1 KTSSNLIMVIIG
13 GVGSVVGFSIGGFI
27 AQKIGRKW
35 TIVSGLVISLV
46 SLVLW
51 YIFQSVFVPVKPASG
66 NNPFPWYLFLVWGV
80 KGFGMSLVHLN
91 SFPMVVELCSKKKV
105 GQFTGYYY
113 ASSMAA
119 QTITP
124 TLVGLL
130 LLSEGISWSF
140 LPIYAIVAT
149 SISLIIFCF
158 VKNVKTS
165 KTKIKTGLEAIGD
178 ED

>member
-1 KTSSNLIMVIIG
+1 MTIVG
-13 GVGSVVGFSIGGFI
+13 GVGSVLGFALGGFI

-66 NNPFPWYLFLVWGV
+66 YNTFPWYLFLVWGV

>member
-1 KTSSNLIMVIIG
+1 MVTALLIVIWVIN
-13 GVGSVVGFSIGGFI
+13 GFCF
-27 AQKIGRKW
+27 
-35 TIVSGLVISLV
+35 
-46 SLVLW
+46 
-51 YIFQSVFVPVKPASG
+51 
-66 NNPFPWYLFLVWGV
+66 
-80 KGFGMSLVHLN
+80 SLVHTN
-91 SFPMVVELCSKKKV
+91 SFPMVVELCPSSKI